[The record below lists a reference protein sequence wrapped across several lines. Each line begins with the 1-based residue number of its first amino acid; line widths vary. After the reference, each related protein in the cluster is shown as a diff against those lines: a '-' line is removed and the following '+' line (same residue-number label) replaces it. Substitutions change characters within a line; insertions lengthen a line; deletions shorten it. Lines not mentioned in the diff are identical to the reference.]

1 MYCITQAQDSQC
13 LFNSQVRL
21 ANSDPF
27 VTGLPRSE
35 RRVWVGAMQAHL
47 AALALH
53 VLALVIQEVVYYSQ
67 TLVCTRASARAHTNT
82 HTHTHTHLRSPF
94 IGRIYVSSCIGRF
107 GERGGLKRDVWV
119 PSINH
124 THTHTFSLSL
134 FLSPPLPLSLS
145 QDSLLHKSI

>member
-1 MYCITQAQDSQC
+1 MHRQA
-13 LFNSQVRL
+13 RL

-53 VLALVIQEVVYYSQ
+53 VLALVIQAVVYYSQ

-82 HTHTHTHLRSPF
+82 HTHTHTHLRTRSWLLA
-94 IGRIYVSSCIGRF
+94 
-107 GERGGLKRDVWV
+107 EKR
-119 PSINH
+119 
-124 THTHTFSLSL
+124 
-134 FLSPPLPLSLS
+134 
-145 QDSLLHKSI
+145 